1 MKKELSAEEANAKKQ
16 YRLAELGTA
25 LLVDPE
31 CNIRSL
37 REMLDITRD
46 GDHSIVILG
55 LKSLL
60 AVFKDIIPGY
70 NFHLISLS
78 LSFFLCPFVVL

>member
-1 MKKELSAEEANAKKQ
+1 MKKELTAEEANEKKK

-31 CNIRSL
+31 SNIKSL
-37 REMLDITRD
+37 REMLQIAKD

-60 AVFKDIIPGY
+60 AVFKDILPG
-70 NFHLISLS
+70 
-78 LSFFLCPFVVL
+78 

>member
-1 MKKELSAEEANAKKQ
+1 MKKELSVKEANEKKK

-31 CNIRSL
+31 SNIKSL
-37 REMLDITRD
+37 REMLEISKD

-60 AVFKDIIPGY
+60 AVFKDIIPG
-70 NFHLISLS
+70 
-78 LSFFLCPFVVL
+78 